1 MNEPVYFQEFIF
13 QKKTK
18 TVEHL
23 KKVSRENTLSFHAV
37 RKRYWLQGKY

>member
-1 MNEPVYFQEFIF
+1 MNNRCIF
-13 QKKTK
+13 KNSFSKKKTK